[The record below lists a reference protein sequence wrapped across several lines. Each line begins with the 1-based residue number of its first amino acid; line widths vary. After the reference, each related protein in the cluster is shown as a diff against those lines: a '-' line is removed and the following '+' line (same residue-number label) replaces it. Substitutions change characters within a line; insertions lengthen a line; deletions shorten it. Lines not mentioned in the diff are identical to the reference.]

1 MFSLGDSR
9 SINKISRVARKWRLN
24 LKHHLLMTLESS
36 FTIIIFFSTDNT
48 SFSSE
53 LMNVPN
59 TLECYTTLGQK
70 CLPVMNTLAYWVHAY
85 VTKKMKCC
93 ESSLPPGSI
102 YFMSVRQTL
111 MLNRSPG
118 LVAALG
124 VSKFKTIITI
134 NLVTFLLG
142 CLSTTLM
149 LNNKPA
155 SVEWKFQVWK

>member
-1 MFSLGDSR
+1 MLDYTR
-9 SINKISRVARKWRLN
+9 SERLASDE
-24 LKHHLLMTLESS
+24 H
-36 FTIIIFFSTDNT
+36 
-48 SFSSE
+48 
-53 LMNVPN
+53 
-59 TLECYTTLGQK
+59 
-70 CLPVMNTLAYWVHAY
+70 
-85 VTKKMKCC
+85 
-93 ESSLPPGSI
+93 SSLLIYEENEVLRIVPLPGSI

-142 CLSTTLM
+142 CLSPTLM

-155 SVEWKFQVWK
+155 SVE